1 MKRSPLEIVLPFAS
15 CVFTVIF
22 IFHKPLGLSVDW
34 QGPLF
39 GIAAIACWFPVIIL
53 QRRRRNARLAAGLPA
68 SEKPP
73 TKRGFWLFVM
83 TAGFVLCVAGAF
95 LGPYLV
101 ENLSFSRSV
110 ISSIITFIAFV
121 VAVAIA
127 WRRQRP

>member
-1 MKRSPLEIVLPFAS
+1 MKDSPVEIVLS
-15 CVFTVIF
+15 LVGTVFGMLAV
-22 IFHKPLGLSVDW
+22 FHKPLGLSAGW
-34 QGPLF
+34 QLPLL
-39 GIAAIACWFPVIIL
+39 IAAAVCWIPVITL

-73 TKRGFWLFVM
+73 TKRGFWLFV

-110 ISSIITFIAFV
+110 ISSIITFIAWVIALFV
-121 VAVAIA
+121 R
-127 WRRQRP
+127 RRQRP